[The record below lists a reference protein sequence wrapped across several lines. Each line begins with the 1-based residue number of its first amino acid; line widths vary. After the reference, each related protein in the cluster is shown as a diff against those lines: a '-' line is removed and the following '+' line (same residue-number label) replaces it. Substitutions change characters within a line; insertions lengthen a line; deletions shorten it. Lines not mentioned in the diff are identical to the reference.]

1 MTLDLGGEF
10 RTTAAQVGEPA
21 AADPYAE
28 IIENCRASKRN
39 IEELLTILED
49 PESLEANGIAI
60 EKVRGLIDEA
70 THLLTNSQEQ
80 LEAKGYAADD
90 CVPPT
95 KPETIKA
102 P

>member
-28 IIENCRASKRN
+28 IIENCRASQRSIKEL
-39 IEELLTILED
+39 EEIIGKLQNQVDGAATVEKARGLVGQSITLLQD
-49 PESLEANGIAI
+49 SKNKLEAL
-60 EKVRGLIDEA
+60 GLPI
-70 THLLTNSQEQ
+70 
-80 LEAKGYAADD
+80 GD